1 MSALSGRESRG
12 SARDV
17 RFTSSFGS
25 PQLQL
30 QLDIVK
36 KNYFKQF
43 LRFGYVLCIRSISTI
58 GKRFYIG
65 QTQNIENR
73 LNRHNS
79 RLEKSTSAYVPW
91 ELVLTIS
98 KENRSASI
106 ILEKKLKNLNTED
119 LLKFIQKYGHKTQ

>member
-1 MSALSGRESRG
+1 MFY
-12 SARDV
+12 V
-17 RFTSSFGS
+17 
-25 PQLQL
+25 
-30 QLDIVK
+30 
-36 KNYFKQF
+36 
-43 LRFGYVLCIRSISTI
+43 YVLYSTI
-58 GKRFYIG
+58 GKHFYIG